1 MPIQLAERMNSR
13 WLPHLWALVVPIAL
27 TAIAFLIGLLL
38 LGYGPVLLR
47 WLFD

>member
-1 MPIQLAERMNSR
+1 MNSR